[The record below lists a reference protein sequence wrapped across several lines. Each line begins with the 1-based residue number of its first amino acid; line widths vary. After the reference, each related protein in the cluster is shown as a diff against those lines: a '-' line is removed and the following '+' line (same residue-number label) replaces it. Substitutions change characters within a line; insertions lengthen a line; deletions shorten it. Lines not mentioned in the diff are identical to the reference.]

1 MIYSDDMILKD
12 ALLKYFSDNGLPADG
27 GLQDKWA
34 RYKILNYTFLAFP
47 NFDSRRAALVR
58 HDVHHIVMD
67 LDTSSLGEG
76 LIAAW
81 ELATGCGRFWISW
94 CMEPQALWFGILL
107 SPRKTFQTFV
117 RARRDSNFFHVGFE
131 QERLLNAS
139 VGDIRRLILA
149 DRADSLKP
157 ALMDYFRFLACTA
170 LGVLMIVL
178 FTPIF
183 MFFTV
188 LGFFLRV

>member
-1 MIYSDDMILKD
+1 MIYPDSMILKD
-12 ALLKYFSDNGLPADG
+12 ALSKYFSDNGLPTDG

-34 RYKILNYTFLAFP
+34 RYKILGMTFLAFP

-58 HDVHHIVMD
+58 HDFHHIVND

-81 ELATGCGRFWISW
+81 ELSTGCGRYWISW

-107 SPRKTFQTFV
+107 APRRTFQTFV
-117 RARRDSNFFHVGFE
+117 KARQDSNFFHLEFD
-131 QERLLNAS
+131 QDRLMGSS
-139 VGDIRRLILA
+139 VGEIRRQLLPSGSSA
-149 DRADSLKP
+149 KTAFS
-157 ALMDYFRFLACTA
+157 DYFKFAGCA
-170 LGVLMIVL
+170 LLGILMVIV

-183 MFFTV
+183 LFFTV
-188 LGFFLRV
+188 LGFFLKV